1 MWCVDKNLNSMLK
14 INHSLA
20 SLTLVFLS
28 TLLLTAC
35 GESKVVQCN
44 KFAQVNERVRVS
56 LAKYAEKNQALD
68 KKVSKDLAG
77 FTVLARERSQYL
89 SQSALGFNSAL
100 KIIEGLS
107 VQDDKLKSFKDEYIN
122 ITRSIKESTQE
133 LSKIASKQG
142 QSTEIDLKNGSLP
155 QLEQDFETVSIK
167 IATSGKA
174 EKKLMDNFNAYCS
187 GSQNK

>member
-1 MWCVDKNLNSMLK
+1 MLK
-14 INHSLA
+14 INHILA
-20 SLTLVFLS
+20 SLILGVLS
-28 TLLLTAC
+28 TLLLIAC
-35 GESKVVQCN
+35 GENKVVQCN

-56 LAKYAEKNQALD
+56 LAKYAEKNQVLD
-68 KKVSKDLAG
+68 TKVSKDLAG

-89 SQSALGFNSAL
+89 SQSAIGFNSAL

-122 ITRSIKESTQE
+122 ITRLIGESTQE
-133 LSKIASKQG
+133 LSNIASKQG
-142 QSTEIDLKNGSLP
+142 QSTDIDLKNGSLT

-174 EKKLMDNFNAYCS
+174 EKKLMDNFNAYCRS
-187 GSQNK
+187 SQK